1 MRVVTFLFL
10 CFLII
15 PIAEIYLLI
24 EIGQVIGAVWTIV
37 GVVTTALVGAWLVR
51 LQGIL
56 TLHRAIGSVRS
67 GEVPALE
74 LVEGLFLLVAGALLI
89 TPGFVTDTIGFLCL
103 TTPIRR
109 MFASILLSRL
119 IVHVNQRSQS
129 SSSQTYDVK
138 YREIDTK

>member
-1 MRVVTFLFL
+1 MRAVTVLFL
-10 CFLII
+10 CFLLV

-37 GVVTTALVGAWLVR
+37 GVVSTALIGAWLVR

-56 TLHRAIGSVRS
+56 TLHRAVGNVRS
-67 GEVPALE
+67 GELPAVE
-74 LVEGLFLLVAGALLI
+74 LVEGLFLLIAGALLI
-89 TPGFVTDTIGFLCL
+89 TPGFVTDAVGFLCL

-109 MFASILLSRL
+109 TFAKALLSR
-119 IVHVNQRSQS
+119 IVVHVNQRNQS
-129 SSSQTYDVK
+129 TQSDTYDVK

>member
-1 MRVVTFLFL
+1 MRAISVLFL

-24 EIGQVIGAVWTIV
+24 EIGQVIGAAWTIV
-37 GVVTTALVGAWLVR
+37 GVVSTALIGAWLVR

-56 TLHRAIGSVRS
+56 TLHRAVNNVKS
-67 GEVPALE
+67 GELPAME
-74 LVEGLFLLVAGALLI
+74 LIEGLFLLIAGALLI
-89 TPGFVTDTIGFLCL
+89 TPGFVTDAIGFLCL

-109 MFASILLSRL
+109 MFAGILLGRL
-119 IVHVNQRSQS
+119 VLHVNQRNQS
-129 SSSQTYDVK
+129 SQSQTYDVK

>member
-1 MRVVTFLFL
+1 MKAVSILFL

-24 EIGQVIGAVWTIV
+24 EIGQVIGAPWTIV
-37 GVVTTALVGAWLVR
+37 GVVSTALIGAWLVK

-56 TLHRAIGSVRS
+56 TLHRASISLKN
-67 GEVPALE
+67 GELPAIE

-89 TPGFVTDTIGFLCL
+89 TPGFVTDGIGFLCL
-103 TTPIRR
+103 TPPLRR
-109 MFASILLSRL
+109 SLAAMLLSRMVIHL
-119 IVHVNQRSQS
+119 KRREASPGT
-129 SSSQTYDVK
+129 QTYDVK

>member
-1 MRVVTFLFL
+1 MRVVTILFL

-24 EIGQVIGAVWTIV
+24 QIGQVIGAGWTIV
-37 GVVTTALVGAWLVR
+37 GVVATALIGAWLVR

-56 TLHRAIGSVRS
+56 TLHRAVGSVKS

-89 TPGFVTDTIGFLCL
+89 TPGFVTDAIGFICL
-103 TTPIRR
+103 TSPIRR
-109 MFASILLSRL
+109 AFASILLSRL

-129 SSSQTYDVK
+129 SQSRTYDVK
-138 YREIDTK
+138 FREIDTD